1 MTYKTTLLEVPFSGG
16 MLRGTVTE
24 PSPLL
29 RRVSPFKGRAED
41 EHKLKT
47 LVCVHGFEW
56 PASIDKKFRVLAEE
70 LPKHGY
76 RVIRFDYRGN
86 GLSDGNFRDTR
97 IATMLEDLSLVLDHV
112 SPNAEVEIASYSI
125 GTAITSLYWQKNS
138 SRISKILFFGA
149 AFDHASI
156 SRFVTLKRALRTLP
170 LALLGTS
177 LLRER
182 TVWRFR
188 AFAPIEKIFEKSFH
202 PTKFSHE
209 ISSDFYRDLLDLN
222 TNPIVETIPQE
233 QRALVHGDRDH
244 SSPRQNVTATFENE
258 IMVKNGDHHLEKPA
272 FIEQWLPFVK
282 MFLGI

>member
-1 MTYKTTLLEVPFSGG
+1 MTYKTSLLEAPFKDG
-16 MLRGTVTE
+16 LIRGTITE
-24 PSPLL
+24 PLHEPA
-29 RRVSPFKGRAED
+29 K
-41 EHKLKT
+41 KT

-56 PASIDKKFRVLAEE
+56 PASIDQKFRILAEE

-86 GLSDGNFRDTR
+86 GLSDGKFRDTR

-112 SPNAEVEIASYSI
+112 APDENVEIASYSI
-125 GTAITSLYWQKNS
+125 GTAITSLYWKNNP
-138 SRISKILFFGA
+138 SRIGKIIFFGA

-156 SRFVTLKRALRTLP
+156 SRFVTLKRALLTLP
-170 LALLGTS
+170 FVRFTPRS
-177 LLRER
+177 LVER
-182 TVWRFR
+182 VAWRFKQC
-188 AFAPIEKIFEKSFH
+188 APIDKIFEKPFH

-222 TNPIVETIPQE
+222 VNPIAETIPQE

-258 IMVKNGDHHLEKPA
+258 IVVKNGDHHLEKPA

-282 MFLGI
+282 RFLGI